1 MSRIR
6 CVGFDANAL
15 MDPFVPVTRA
25 MFEVIDPSL
34 ALRDETRGCAEPCGH
49 IVRKP
54 SGPCGTTV
62 ALTAYACAAG
72 GTAHG
77 PVTKSTSIRPLN
89 GGAPEG
95 LRVSSPR
102 QGVSGNSDS
111 PPAPGDAKYPSI
123 SPARSV
129 L

>member
-25 MFEVIDPSL
+25 MFEEIEPSL
-34 ALRDETRGCAEPCGH
+34 AFRDETRGCAEPCGH

-54 SGPCGTTV
+54 SGLCGTTV
-62 ALTAYACAAG
+62 AWTAYPRAAG

-77 PVTKSTSIRPLN
+77 PITKSTSIRPRN
-89 GGAPEG
+89 GRPPAG
-95 LRVSSPR
+95 LRASRHRP
-102 QGVSGNSDS
+102 GV
-111 PPAPGDAKYPSI
+111 
-123 SPARSV
+123 
-129 L
+129 